1 MRSMMK
7 MTVTA
12 LSVLMLV
19 AVCTAAAAAPP
30 PKSGGGVA
38 ARVGHEKVEREACYL
53 LCVNGYLCVC
63 NLSEVNP
70 RVNCCVDY
78 CASKCGGRNECGDVP
93 KKPNCPPK

>member
-7 MTVTA
+7 MTATA

-19 AVCTAAAAAPP
+19 AVCTAAPP

-53 LCVNGYLCVC
+53 LCVNGHLCVC